1 MTFSAK
7 VKEEILGNDGGKTM
21 LGHLALLA
29 GLAAFTMEIT
39 GQTLAFLTDGENVGK
54 KVSFLCNRCFSVP
67 QGDLRPAG
75 KGRGGKC
82 WSVVYEGAA
91 AETILQGL
99 SKNNRLSSDDFET
112 DMTRFNDVESRRRY
126 VMGAYLGGGYM
137 LEPEKLYHLEFV
149 SKRQRALDELGLILG
164 TFGEMPKCVMR
175 GNYHVM
181 YCKSFESLDTLLNI
195 IGAHR
200 CMMELTNIKIEKEQK
215 NEINRKNNFEVANMQ
230 KTVNA
235 SSDNIRDI
243 ETIMYTVGLDALPE
257 ELSEM
262 ALLRL
267 ANPEESLA
275 NLARLSGLSRSGV
288 NHRLKKLS
296 EIARELE

>member
-1 MTFSAK
+1 MAFSTK
-7 VKEEILGNDGGKTM
+7 VREEILSDDGGKAAN
-21 LGHLALLA
+21 GRLAFLA
-29 GLAAFTMEIT
+29 GLAAFTMEL
-39 GQTLAFLTDGENVGK
+39 GEERLAFLTDGEDVGK
-54 KVSFLCNRCFSVP
+54 KVSFLCSRCFSLP
-67 QGDLRPAG
+67 QGLLRPAG

-82 WSVVYEGAA
+82 WSVTYEGTA
-91 AETILQGL
+91 AEAILQGL
-99 SKNNRLSSDDFET
+99 SKDNRLSFLDFKT
-112 DMTRFNDVESRRRY
+112 DMEAFDDVESRRRY

-137 LEPEKLYHLEFV
+137 LEPEKLYHMEFA
-149 SKRQRALDELGLILG
+149 SKRQRAMDELASVL
-164 TFGEMPKCVMR
+164 TSFGEVPKCVVR

-181 YCKSFESLDTLLNI
+181 YFKTFESLDNLLSI
-195 IGAHR
+195 VGAHR

-235 SSDNIRDI
+235 SSNNMRDI
-243 ETIMYTVGLDALPE
+243 ETIMYTVGLDALPK

-267 ANPEESLA
+267 ANPEESLS

-296 EIARELE
+296 EIARELS